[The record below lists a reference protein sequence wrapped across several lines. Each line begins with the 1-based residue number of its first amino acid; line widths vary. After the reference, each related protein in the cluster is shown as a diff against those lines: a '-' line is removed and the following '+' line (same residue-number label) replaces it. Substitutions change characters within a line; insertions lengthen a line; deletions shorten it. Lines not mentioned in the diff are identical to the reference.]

1 MFICAKIVCGSQF
14 VFNFEIIFSLP
25 KTCIFATKNKKPP
38 QILSPRDNL
47 LFYHDPEEKQH
58 KENIYYKSPQFPS
71 PTSLL

>member
-1 MFICAKIVCGSQF
+1 M
-14 VFNFEIIFSLP
+14 
-25 KTCIFATKNKKPP
+25 CIYTTKDDKKNQAP
-38 QILSPRDNL
+38 QILPPRDDNL